1 MIRDQIRI
9 SIRFKLR
16 LILNLIGNL
25 TFINAVHQLNSV
37 IKKLTGILK
46 ASFLSTIQMTNFN

>member
-25 TFINAVHQLNSV
+25 TFINAVHQLSV